1 MGGTKRE
8 RETEDDYYNEGRRFQ
23 NEACQK
29 MKVRVSFDTTT
40 HFILIK
46 KWSKRK
52 IQWWCFFFASFFYYL
67 MREKR
72 KERRERTF

>member
-8 RETEDDYYNEGRRFQ
+8 RETEDDYYNEGRFQ

-40 HFILIK
+40 HFILK

-52 IQWWCFFFASFFYYL
+52 IQQWCFFFASFFYYL